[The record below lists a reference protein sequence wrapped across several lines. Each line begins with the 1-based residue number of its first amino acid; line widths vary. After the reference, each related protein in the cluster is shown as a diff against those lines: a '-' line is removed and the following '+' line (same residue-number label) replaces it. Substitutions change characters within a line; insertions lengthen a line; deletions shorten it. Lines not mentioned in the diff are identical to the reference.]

1 MEKLLQK
8 LSTIESLINE
18 IRDEISSLSNNPR
31 MTSDLQ
37 SALADALS
45 KAGVQKI
52 DVPDLSKHDIFTA
65 RKAVL
70 SFCTEVVTKG
80 YMLVVKSAVERP
92 DLIDKMDMNTLQK
105 TVDSICEGLPSDMLP
120 IARSAT
126 LFKT

>member
-8 LSTIESLINE
+8 LSTIENLINE

-45 KAGVQKI
+45 KAGVQEI

-80 YMLVVKSAVERP
+80 HMLVVKAVVATP
-92 DLIDKMDMNTLQK
+92 DLIDKMDMVTLQK
-105 TVDSICEGLPSDMLP
+105 TVDTICDGLPSDMLP
-120 IARSAT
+120 ITRSAT